1 MQETRSIPPASA
13 VKFKFK
19 FKFSLIASAVVAAC
33 APSAWAGNTV
43 DLGNDTSLNYSVT
56 ANYGVA
62 VRTGAQSNSILSPAN
77 INGDDGDRNFKR
89 GDLIANRVS
98 LLGEANLQ
106 RGDFGV
112 FLRGSAFYDRAYRS
126 SNSNDAPDTV
136 NHSGT
141 FNEFTD
147 SARWRLGQRA
157 QLLDAYAYG
166 TFDIDNTRLNVKLGN
181 QVIAWGESLFFP
193 NIAGAQGPV
202 DATKAYVPGA
212 EVKDILLPVPQIAL
226 QWQATPSF
234 SLLGYYQFTYK
245 SNQLIPPGGYFSTAD
260 VVGPGSQFILG
271 PGGFTIPRGSDI
283 NPPNSGQGGIGT
295 RFRPFGDDT
304 EIGLYQL
311 RYHDK
316 NPNVVTTLFPSLQ
329 YQQKYFGGINL
340 TGASFS
346 TQLLRAN
353 VAGEISYRDGVPVL
367 VDVEGSP
374 TATRGRVLQAQLST
388 IYTIGPSFLAD
399 SQTVIGEIAYQHVVG
414 VDAVN
419 GFSTLTNTKNSAA
432 LQVGWSLTYNNV
444 FDGWD
449 MTIPLTYAHAFSGQS
464 ALAGGFGSL
473 FGFGD
478 RQASAGVTFKYLNNL
493 ELNLTYAKYMG
504 GANPVNRPLGDRSY
518 VALNAKYTF

>member
-1 MQETRSIPPASA
+1 MQETRLIPPASA
-13 VKFKFK
+13 VKFK

-245 SNQLIPPGGYFSTAD
+245 SNQLIPPVATLVRLTWSGRAPSSYSGLVASPSL
-260 VVGPGSQFILG
+260 VVPISIRRTQA
-271 PGGFTIPRGSDI
+271 R
-283 NPPNSGQGGIGT
+283 GIGT